1 MMLRKIQRKVAS
13 GMNVNVNMTKRK
25 RAKKMVKNKLA
36 RNFVEEFAMLW
47 DYADKLRLKN
57 PRSIIKMTVNRV
69 TPECP
74 LYFKRF
80 YVFFEA
86 LKRGWKEGCRPILG
100 LDDCFL
106 KDVANEL
113 FSKNL
118 KVWTKAFQGL
128 HSVLDIIDN
137 NLCEAFN
144 SSIVESKF
152 KSIITMLEE
161 INRIEPAVVEAGNY
175 LGSLVPILALL
186 YDILN
191 KNLMTTYI

>member
-1 MMLRKIQRKVAS
+1 
-13 GMNVNVNMTKRK
+13 
-25 RAKKMVKNKLA
+25 MVKNKLA

-47 DYADKLRLKN
+47 DYDDKLRLKN

-69 TPECP
+69 TSECP

-80 YVFFEA
+80 YVFSEA
-86 LKRGWKEGCRPILG
+86 LKKGSKEGCRPIL
-100 LDDCFL
+100 
-106 KDVANEL
+106 DVAKEL

-128 HSVLDIIDN
+128 HSMFDIIDN

-152 KSIITMLEE
+152 KSITTMLEE
-161 INRIEPAVVEAGNY
+161 IKRIEPAVVEAGNY